1 MSVFANQIS
10 PVKKGTGTE
19 NGHKQLSIIFYIVGA
34 LITLYGVFCY
44 LIGDLQWGAFAERVA
59 VYKDAYNRF
68 LETGKAMTFAEG
80 FGYYTIKF
88 SVVIILLGLL
98 LILNGNMMHGQ
109 RWARYKDFI
118 CVMPALFCLALFVY

>member
-68 LETGKAMTFAEG
+68 LEAG
-80 FGYYTIKF
+80 
-88 SVVIILLGLL
+88 
-98 LILNGNMMHGQ
+98 
-109 RWARYKDFI
+109 
-118 CVMPALFCLALFVY
+118 